1 MREILYRAKAIN
13 RNPNRN
19 YRTDYQNG
27 DWVYGLVS
35 KLYKY
40 HDKYFAE
47 MTNTD
52 GVSGIDVDPETICEY
67 TGLNEHSGVDCIKVN
82 GYKIFEDDIV
92 RVLYTDWAS
101 KEENDTRT
109 LEEYLR
115 DIADIGKVV
124 MNEYGEYRID
134 VNGYLYSFRFGR
146 YGYVEVIGN
155 IYDNPELLEK

>member
-1 MREILYRAKAIN
+1 MKPILYRAKAIN
-13 RNPNRN
+13 RNPNMN

-40 HDKYFAE
+40 DDKYFAE

-67 TGLNEHSGVDCIKVN
+67 TGLTDKN
-82 GYKIFEDDIV
+82 GNKIFDDDIVQFEDDTPGQYEYHDDTFMNV
-92 RVLYTDWAS
+92 GVVEYNNGRFYFTNRVSVEMDDIIY
-101 KEENDTRT
+101 EN
-109 LEEYLR
+109 
-115 DIADIGKVV
+115 IADCT
-124 MNEYGEYRID
+124 
-134 VNGYLYSFRFGR
+134 
-146 YGYVEVIGN
+146 VIGN